1 MSGALGS
8 PPAEAMP
15 NEMDKGTLTSE
26 IHGILMGYWWDPIMK
41 YMKSGK
47 MDELN
52 GDESGISSFC
62 LDLFQYFDQQ
72 EWECGN
78 PR

>member
-1 MSGALGS
+1 
-8 PPAEAMP
+8 
-15 NEMDKGTLTSE
+15 
-26 IHGILMGYWWDPIMK
+26 MK